1 MSLLK
6 TQYLQLTNEEGA
18 LLNRLLSSSRD
29 DPRIHGLIGTCL
41 WDMGHTPE
49 EEAHAKALWTSLQ
62 SKVKEAFNDKSDG

>member
-6 TQYLQLTNEEGA
+6 TQYLKLTNEEGA
-18 LLNRLLSSSRD
+18 LLDRLLSTSKD
-29 DPRIHGLIGTCL
+29 YPRIHGLIGTCL

-49 EEAHAKALWTSLQ
+49 AEAQTKALWTSLQ

>member
-6 TQYLQLTNEEGA
+6 TQYLKLTNEEGA
-18 LLNRLLSSSRD
+18 LLDRLLSTSKD

-49 EEAHAKALWTSLQ
+49 AEAQTKALWTSLQ

>member
-41 WDMGHTPE
+41 WDMGHTKE
-49 EEAHAKALWTSLQ
+49 EEADAKALWTSLQ
-62 SKVKEAFNDKSDG
+62 SKVKEAFNDQPNG